1 MPPGLSQAPSIAAN
15 DREGGVSL
23 AAGSPSTGA
32 PTRPGASTARLGEQ
46 APKRRAAV
54 IAVGNLKGGTG
65 KSTIAVNLGCALAAD
80 GHSSVVID
88 ADPQLTSTQW
98 LRRRELPAALYESP
112 IRDVAAVPAWIG
124 EIHEIG
130 AQKEFVIIDLP
141 AVLGATLAASLLVAD
156 LVLIP
161 AAASGLDL
169 SATTR
174 TLHRVARAEEE
185 RHGRPIPAL
194 VVPTRMQ
201 SGWFQDGGLRRM
213 RIRVPAKLAP
223 PIRHSPLF
231 AESFD
236 AADWIGGYAPRS
248 GAHRDIVRLAKAVR
262 RELEDAA
269 STMSTV
275 MKPMTAETGARLIA

>member
-1 MPPGLSQAPSIAAN
+1 MPPGLSKTPSIAAN
-15 DREGGVSL
+15 DAV
-23 AAGSPSTGA
+23 GA
-32 PTRPGASTARLGEQ
+32 EPRSAGASSASVHSRPRTSTAQQSEQ
-46 APKRRAAV
+46 APKPRAAV

-112 IRDVAAVPAWIG
+112 IRDVTAVPAWID

-130 AQKEFVIIDLP
+130 AQHEFVVIDLP
-141 AVLGATLAASLLVAD
+141 AVLGATLAAALLVAD

-174 TLHRVARAEEE
+174 TLHRVAKAEEE

-201 SGWFQDGGLRRM
+201 NGWFNDGGLRRM
-213 RIRVPAKLAP
+213 QIRVPAKMAP

-236 AADWIGGYAPRS
+236 SADWIGSHAPRS

-262 RELEDAA
+262 RELKDAA
-269 STMSTV
+269 GAGTTT
-275 MKPMTAETGARLIA
+275 KKLITAETGARLTA

>member
-1 MPPGLSQAPSIAAN
+1 MPPALSQAPSIAAN
-15 DREGGVSL
+15 DREGDASFP
-23 AAGSPSTGA
+23 AGSSSAGESTG
-32 PTRPGASTARLGEQ
+32 PGTSIGGLDEQ

-65 KSTIAVNLGCALAAD
+65 KSTIAVNLGCALAEN

-98 LRRRELPAALYESP
+98 LRRRELPATLYESP
-112 IRDVAAVPAWIG
+112 IRDVTAAPAWIG

-130 AQKEFVIIDLP
+130 ALQAFVIIDLP
-141 AVLGATLAASLLVAD
+141 AVLGATLAAALLVAD

-201 SGWFQDGGLRRM
+201 NGWFQDGGLRRM
-213 RIRVPAKLAP
+213 RIRVPARLSP

-248 GAHRDIVRLAKAVR
+248 GARRDILRLAKAVQL
-262 RELEDAA
+262 ELENAA
-269 STMSTV
+269 AARPTV
-275 MKPMTAETGARLIA
+275 IKPMSAETGARLIA